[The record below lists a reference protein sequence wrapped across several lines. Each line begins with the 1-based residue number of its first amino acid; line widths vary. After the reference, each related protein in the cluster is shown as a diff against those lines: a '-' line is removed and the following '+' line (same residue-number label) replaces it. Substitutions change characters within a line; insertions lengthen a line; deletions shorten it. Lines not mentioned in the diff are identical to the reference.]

1 MVKIEVTADPLAL
14 TQLREALDDLG
25 CAGVTL
31 SEVRVMGPGA
41 NARRFRGGG
50 FAPLRNAVRL
60 EVVLPARRVEEA
72 LEIFG
77 RAARVE
83 GRGEGLILV
92 LPLSGAV
99 RIRTGETGEDAL
111 AQ

>member
-31 SEVRVMGPGA
+31 SEVRVMGTEPH
-41 NARRFRGGG
+41 ARRFRGGS

-72 LEIFG
+72 LEIFA
-77 RAARVE
+77 RAARIDSRCD
-83 GRGEGLILV
+83 GQILV
-92 LPLSGAV
+92 LPLSGAL
-99 RIRTGETGEDAL
+99 RIRTGESGEDAL